1 MYRCEADEFADNC
14 AHLAKL
20 KFQVFVFQLPMP
32 PKHKSGFEKRKQ
44 KTKENELI
52 ESEKGALKRY
62 FPMVTNVHN
71 QRQESEPGKDDDLNS
86 NDDSLD
92 DNIDIDVNENED
104 NTGGE
109 NLQPSPNARNGDE
122 QDDSLLS
129 IYDPR
134 TWDNLDNR
142 KRDILIEKGPVRE
155 LGPEF
160 PELEE

>member
-1 MYRCEADEFADNC
+1 MC
-14 AHLAKL
+14 APRKA
-20 KFQVFVFQLPMP
+20 QV
-32 PKHKSGFEKRKQ
+32 S
-44 KTKENELI
+44 
-52 ESEKGALKRY
+52 
-62 FPMVTNVHN
+62 
-71 QRQESEPGKDDDLNS
+71 D
-86 NDDSLD
+86 
-92 DNIDIDVNENED
+92 IDIDVNENED

-160 PELEE
+160 PELEGRLFHMLTILEN